1 VSNNMDSSEDNV
13 RPVPLGGKT
22 ARRLRLLTL
31 IGALLDILIAIAV
44 VTQVPL
50 STTISYTRISS
61 ESQVPLFGLLAAPVL
76 LSALWWQTRSAET
89 QPLPDKERV
98 LLIAISVP
106 FLGFFTIGQLF
117 MARDYL
123 IAGGVLPA

>member
-1 VSNNMDSSEDNV
+1 MSKNSDGSEDNV
-13 RPVPLGGKT
+13 RPVQLGGKT

-44 VTQVPL
+44 LTQVPL
-50 STTISYTRISS
+50 STTISYTRISR
-61 ESQVPLFGLLAAPVL
+61 EWQFPLFGLLAAPAL
-76 LSALWWQTRSAET
+76 LSSLWWQTRTAET

-98 LLIAISVP
+98 FLIAIFVP
-106 FLGFFTIGQLF
+106 FLAFFTVGQLF